1 MTAIAYRDGIL
12 AVDRQVTWGNIATT
26 TNKVHT
32 VNIPGIGLCLVAM
45 SGKLRPVDDIVE
57 HLKTTSRGR
66 KEPFSDLIPDS
77 RYGIA
82 VTQDLVVYP
91 IYGDGKLG
99 LPDTN
104 EFIAEGSAF
113 EFLMGTMAAG
123 CGAEEAVRLAC
134 HYCDSCGQG
143 VDFYDVAYTLKMA
156 QCTTEEKPF

>member
-1 MTAIAYRDGIL
+1 NL
-12 AVDRQVTWGNIATT
+12 VDNLKASSGGS
-26 TNKVHT
+26 KV
-32 VNIPGIGLCLVAM
+32 
-45 SGKLRPVDDIVE
+45 
-57 HLKTTSRGR
+57 
-66 KEPFSDLIPDS
+66 PFSVLIPDS
-77 RYGIA
+77 RYGVG
-82 VTQDLVVYP
+82 VTQGLVVYP

-123 CGAEEAVRLAC
+123 CSAEEAVRLAC

-156 QCTTEEKPF
+156 QCADEEEPF

>member
-1 MTAIAYRDGIL
+1 MTAIAYRNGVL

-66 KEPFSDLIPDS
+66 KEPFSDS

-82 VTQDLVVYP
+82 VTQELVVYP

-123 CGAEEAVRLAC
+123 CTAEEAVRLAC

-143 VDFYDVAYTLKMA
+143 VDFYDVAGTLKRA
-156 QCTTEEKPF
+156 QCTDEEEPF

>member
-1 MTAIAYRDGIL
+1 MTAIAYRNGVL

-45 SGKLRPVDDIVE
+45 SGKLRAVDDIVE

-82 VTQDLVVYP
+82 VTQELVVYP

-123 CGAEEAVRLAC
+123 CTAEEAVQLAC
-134 HYCDSCGQG
+134 QYCDSCGQG
-143 VDFYDVAYTLKMA
+143 VRFYDVAGTLKRA
-156 QCTTEEKPF
+156 QCADEEEPF

>member
-57 HLKTTSRGR
+57 HLKTTVRGR
-66 KEPFSDLIPDS
+66 KEPFSDMNPDS

-123 CGAEEAVRLAC
+123 CTAEEAVRLAC

-156 QCTTEEKPF
+156 QCTDKEEPF

>member
-1 MTAIAYRDGIL
+1 MTAIAYRNGIL

-32 VNIPGIGLCLVAM
+32 ISIPGIGLCLVAM
-45 SGKLRPVDDIVE
+45 SGKLRAADDIVE
-57 HLKTTSRGR
+57 HLQTTSRGR
-66 KEPFSDLIPDS
+66 KEPFSDLNPDS

-82 VTQDLVVYP
+82 VTQELVVYP

-123 CGAEEAVRLAC
+123 CSAEDAVQLAC
-134 HYCDSCGQG
+134 VYCDSCGQG
-143 VDFYDVAYTLKMA
+143 VNFYDVAYTLKMA
-156 QCTTEEKPF
+156 QCKPEEEPF

>member
-1 MTAIAYRDGIL
+1 MTAIAYRNGIL

-26 TNKVHT
+26 TDKVHT

-45 SGKLRPVDDIVE
+45 SGKLRAVEDIVE
-57 HLKTTSRGR
+57 HLKTTVRGR

-82 VTQDLVVYP
+82 VTQERVVYP

-143 VDFYDVAYTLKMA
+143 VDFYDVAYTLKVA
-156 QCTTEEKPF
+156 QCKIEEKPF

>member
-12 AVDRQVTWGNIATT
+12 AVDRQVTWGNIATI

-32 VNIPGIGLCLVAM
+32 INIPGIGLCLVAM

-57 HLKTTSRGR
+57 HLKTTVRGR
-66 KEPFSDLIPDS
+66 KEPFSDMNPDS

-82 VTQDLVVYP
+82 VTQERVVYP

-123 CGAEEAVRLAC
+123 CGSEEAVRLAC

-143 VDFYDVAYTLKMA
+143 VDCYDVAYTLKRA
-156 QCTTEEKPF
+156 QCADEEEPF